1 MELGIA
7 GKVAI
12 VGGASM
18 GLGSGCAESLA
29 REGVKVTIVARREEA
44 LQQTAEALRAKYQA
58 DVTSVAADLS
68 QPDDIARVVGATI
81 DEHGGIDI
89 LVHNT
94 GGPPPGGFFDQ
105 DEQSWETA
113 FNLIL
118 MSAVRMYHHV
128 IPHMREKGWGRIV
141 NITSAYVKEPID
153 TIILSN
159 VFRIGLVSMTRTLS
173 KELAPDGIT
182 INNVGPGPFRTAR
195 VEQLIAAR
203 SEETGQSVDQLIAET
218 VAGIPV
224 GRMGES
230 IEIGDL
236 VAFLASDLAG
246 YMTGTTIQSDGGSFK
261 GVF

>member
-1 MELGIA
+1 MDLGIA

-18 GLGSGCAESLA
+18 GIGRGCAESLA
-29 REGVKVTIVARREEA
+29 REGVKVTIAARREEP
-44 LQQTAEALRAKYQA
+44 LQQTAEALHTTYRA
-58 DVTSVAADLS
+58 DVTPIVADLS
-68 QPDDIARVVGATI
+68 QPDDIAHVVGATI
-81 DEHGGIDI
+81 DKHGAIDI

-94 GGPPPGGFFDQ
+94 GGPPSGGFFDQ
-105 DEQSWETA
+105 DEQNWETA

-128 IPHMREKGWGRIV
+128 IPYMREKGWGRIV
-141 NITSAYVKEPID
+141 NVTSMYVKEPID
-153 TIILSN
+153 SIILSN

-182 INNVGPGPFRTAR
+182 INNVAPGPFRTAR
-195 VEQLIAAR
+195 VDQLIAAR
-203 SEETGQSVDQLIAET
+203 SEETGQSVDELIAET
-218 VAGIPV
+218 VDSIPI

-230 IEIGDL
+230 IEMGDL

-246 YMTGTTIQSDGGSFK
+246 YTTGTTIQSDGGTFK